1 VSGRL
6 DAPAEFGCGHVLA
19 DAYLGGRQPPLG
31 RSPQPQLPGQDL
43 ARQLAS
49 DTGRVSRMRGN
60 ASVMSASGHDDQAD
74 AHELLR

>member
-1 VSGRL
+1 MRGNASCQARG
-6 DAPAEFGCGHVLA
+6 
-19 DAYLGGRQPPLG
+19 
-31 RSPQPQLPGQDL
+31 L

-60 ASVMSASGHDDQAD
+60 ASIMSTGDHDDHAD